1 MAVPAR
7 FLDRYTLERVLAERG
22 AVTTRLMRDGDGALV
37 VVKSL
42 SVRRST
48 DVRDIELFE
57 RETGVLRHL
66 RHPSIPRLV
75 DAGVDDDGQGDVQL
89 HLVQSHVPGK
99 TLEGWITDGRSFTA
113 AEATRIGRDLADV
126 LTTLHGTSPPL
137 VHRDIKP
144 SNVVLDDDGR
154 VFLIDFGA
162 AKRAARD
169 GTAIGTFGYM
179 APEQLEGRASPRSDV
194 FGVGMTLIHLLTH
207 LHPEAFADDGGVR
220 KAWRARANVP
230 DGLGELLSACVSL
243 DDEQRP
249 ADGAALRDRFDALLR
264 PGSVTTTTR
273 ATPSTSAASSSPSG
287 LFIAAGLGAMALLL
301 VAGAMAFWLTAR
313 QDPVV
318 GPVPSTPWPSI
329 PSIPSPSPS
338 TPSTPLL
345 PRGIPASV
353 RLGAPGIIEVIDCL
367 NRAERALQSEE
378 RYRSWR
384 QGDSEPTCRERAIY
398 GLYTLYDDAPM
409 RCREAAAAIVDDSA
423 AAATELADAV
433 AALVPIV
440 AEADRYYGAENYRD
454 DDCADGRRLHGP
466 LLAGYGRVRTAY
478 AAVLDVERA
487 LAKSPPPDDEDMAA
501 YRRALDAALVIS
513 DPALPPAKRRA
524 AVAAWDEALKACP
537 QSLITIGV
545 SVENLTTWARGSNN
559 IGGTMAHSMVDTAT
573 AGAIKMRLIF
583 D

>member
-37 VVKSL
+37 VVKTL
-42 SVRRST
+42 SMRRST

-66 RHPSIPRLV
+66 HHPSIPRLV

-126 LTTLHGTSPPL
+126 LTTIHGTSPPL

-230 DGLGELLSACVSL
+230 DGLGELLSSCVAL

-264 PGSVTTTTR
+264 PGSVAVTR
-273 ATPSTSAASSSPSG
+273 STMASPTSTSPGGVGGVHRRWPGGHGPAAVGGGHGVLAYGSREPG
-287 LFIAAGLGAMALLL
+287 GGGPAAN
-301 VAGAMAFWLTAR
+301 AGAAMDT
-313 QDPVV
+313 
-318 GPVPSTPWPSI
+318 
-329 PSIPSPSPS
+329 
-338 TPSTPLL
+338 
-345 PRGIPASV
+345 
-353 RLGAPGIIEVIDCL
+353 
-367 NRAERALQSEE
+367 
-378 RYRSWR
+378 
-384 QGDSEPTCRERAIY
+384 
-398 GLYTLYDDAPM
+398 
-409 RCREAAAAIVDDSA
+409 
-423 AAATELADAV
+423 DAV
-433 AALVPIV
+433 AVDTV
-440 AEADRYYGAENYRD
+440 
-454 DDCADGRRLHGP
+454 
-466 LLAGYGRVRTAY
+466 
-478 AAVLDVERA
+478 
-487 LAKSPPPDDEDMAA
+487 
-501 YRRALDAALVIS
+501 
-513 DPALPPAKRRA
+513 DP
-524 AVAAWDEALKACP
+524 AVAAGN
-537 QSLITIGV
+537 SGV
-545 SVENLTTWARGSNN
+545 RAA
-559 IGGTMAHSMVDTAT
+559 GGTGHHRGHRLFEPRR
-573 AGAIKMRLIF
+573 AGPAV
-583 D
+583 

>member
-37 VVKSL
+37 VVKTL
-42 SVRRST
+42 SVRRSR

-66 RHPSIPRLV
+66 HHPSIPRLV

-89 HLVQSHVPGK
+89 HLVQTHVPGK

-113 AEATRIGRDLADV
+113 SEATRIGRDLADV

-144 SNVVLDDDGR
+144 SNVILDDDGR

-230 DGLGELLSACVSL
+230 DGLGELLSSCVAL

-249 ADGAALRDRFDALLR
+249 GDGAALRDRFDALLR
-264 PGSVTTTTR
+264 PGSVSTTTQ
-273 ATPSTSAASSSPSG
+273 ATPSTPAASASPSR
-287 LFIAAGLGAMALLL
+287 LFLAAGVGAVALLM
-301 VAGAMAFWLTAR
+301 VAGAMVFWLAAPQTPD
-313 QDPVV
+313 QVSGPGSTPLSPLPPV
-318 GPVPSTPWPSI
+318 VPSTP
-329 PSIPSPSPS
+329 SPSP
-338 TPSTPLL
+338 PLL

-384 QGDSEPTCRERAIY
+384 QGDTEPTCQERVIY
-398 GLYTLYDDAPM
+398 GLYTLYDDAPR
-409 RCREAAAAIVDDSA
+409 RCREAAGSIVGDGA
-423 AAATELADAV
+423 GAATELANAV
-433 AALVPIV
+433 SALGPIV
-440 AEADRYYGAENYRD
+440 NEADRYYGAENYRD
-454 DDCADGRRLHGP
+454 DACADGRRLHGP

-487 LAKSPPPDDEDMAA
+487 LAKSPPPDEPDMAA

-524 AVAAWDEALKACP
+524 AVAAYDAALKACP
-537 QSLITIGV
+537 KSLITIGV
-545 SVENLTTWARGSNN
+545 SVENLSTWARGSNN

-573 AGAIKMRLIF
+573 AGAIKMHLIF

>member
-37 VVKSL
+37 VVKTL
-42 SVRRST
+42 SMRRST

-66 RHPSIPRLV
+66 HHPSIPRLV

-126 LTTLHGTSPPL
+126 LTTIHGTSPPL

-230 DGLGELLSACVSL
+230 DGLGELLSSCVAL

-264 PGSVTTTTR
+264 PGSVAVTRSTTASPT
-273 ATPSTSAASSSPSG
+273 STSPGASG

-313 QDPVV
+313 ESPVVV
-318 GPVPSTPWPSI
+318 GPLPTPVPPWTPT
-329 PSIPSPSPS
+329 PSPS

-384 QGDSEPTCRERAIY
+384 QGDSEPTCQERVIY
-398 GLYTLYDDAPM
+398 GLYTLYPDAPE
-409 RCREAAAAIVDDSA
+409 RCREAAGALGDGASA
-423 AAATELADAV
+423 NAATELAEAV

-454 DDCADGRRLHGP
+454 DGCADGRRLHGP

-487 LAKSPPPDDEDMAA
+487 LANSPLPDDEDMAA
-501 YRRALDAALVIS
+501 YRRALNAALVIS
-513 DPALPPAKRRA
+513 DPALPPSKRRA
-524 AVAAWDEALKACP
+524 AVAAFDDALKACP
-537 QSLITIGV
+537 KPLITIGV
-545 SVENLTTWARGSNN
+545 SIENLTTWARGSNN
-559 IGGTMAHSMVDTAT
+559 IGGTMAHSMVDSAT
-573 AGAIKMRLIF
+573 AGAIKMRLLF